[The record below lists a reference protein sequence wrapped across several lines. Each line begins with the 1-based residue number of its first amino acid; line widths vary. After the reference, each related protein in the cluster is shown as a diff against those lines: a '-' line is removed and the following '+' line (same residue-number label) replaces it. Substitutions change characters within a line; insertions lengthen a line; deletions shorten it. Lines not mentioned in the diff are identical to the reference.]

1 MVRHGSSLRYAP
13 HGVSRQLRHILRR
26 EGKTMV
32 YIQAKKSFV
41 YHVNHVSKR
50 GQIYQKYYNI
60 SEGELLTFTQAIQT
74 FDLTFQDIFRRYDFR
89 IIQLNRRKTC
99 KDVNNRRFISDECC
113 SYNIIG

>member
-1 MVRHGSSLRYAP
+1 
-13 HGVSRQLRHILRR
+13 
-26 EGKTMV
+26 MV
-32 YIQAKKSFV
+32 YIQANKSFV

-74 FDLTFQDIFRRYDFR
+74 FDLTLEDIFRRYDFR

-99 KDVNNRRFISDECC
+99 KDDNNRRFISDECY